1 MPVQVLGKQQIRKPE
16 SLFSTRSRLADCLT
30 LGQAQNSSDVKRILL
45 FGDSNTWGFIPVT
58 AKRYPR
64 DVRWSGVL
72 AKELGTGYEVIEEG
86 LTCRTADIDDSSC
99 GVGGVGVNGAAY
111 LPAAITSHAPL
122 DLVVIM
128 LGTNDTRLD
137 FGRTAKNIAD
147 SLIKLADMTVS
158 STDVYRNY
166 PPPKVLLVS
175 PVPLGKISTNFAQFF
190 DANSVSKSKD
200 LAGILEP
207 LAKAGKYAFFDA
219 ATLVSAADG
228 SDGVHLSAETH
239 AKLGKGFVAPV
250 VNALK

>member
-1 MPVQVLGKQQIRKPE
+1 M
-16 SLFSTRSRLADCLT
+16 
-30 LGQAQNSSDVKRILL
+30 
-45 FGDSNTWGFIPVT
+45 
-58 AKRYPR
+58 
-64 DVRWSGVL
+64 
-72 AKELGTGYEVIEEG
+72 
-86 LTCRTADIDDSSC
+86 
-99 GVGGVGVNGAAY
+99 
-111 LPAAITSHAPL
+111 
-122 DLVVIM
+122 
-128 LGTNDTRLD
+128 
-137 FGRTAKNIAD
+137 
-147 SLIKLADMTVS
+147 
-158 STDVYRNY
+158 
-166 PPPKVLLVS
+166 LVS